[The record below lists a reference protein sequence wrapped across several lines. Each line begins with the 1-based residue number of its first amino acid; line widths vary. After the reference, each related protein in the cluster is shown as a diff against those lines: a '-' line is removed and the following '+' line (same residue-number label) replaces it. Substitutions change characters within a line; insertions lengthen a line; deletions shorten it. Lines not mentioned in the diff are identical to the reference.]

1 MYCFAPISNYFIY
14 EIYKCGASLSRNT
27 PKMPKREGGKKKYS
41 FSIKADCLLIKS
53 AYFATAGGKGP
64 IQASNISRTPI
75 VVLI

>member
-27 PKMPKREGGKKKYS
+27 PKTPKRESGKKKYS

-53 AYFATAGGKGP
+53 AYFATAGRNGG
-64 IQASNISRTPI
+64 NTPPTFRI
-75 VVLI
+75 RLLLY